1 MAIPALVASL
11 DAVDEKFRSLYRPTK
26 GDDEPTGQFILDVA
40 EASGVSL
47 RNFTKL
53 LGAVQEERTAAETA
67 TRKLKKYEAL
77 GAPDEVERK
86 LASATE
92 TATKLA
98 ELTALDPK
106 REAEKLAETKL
117 QNAIAEINRKH
128 ADELAKR
135 DEITKRLEG
144 HIRSNTVDQ
153 EARRA
158 LSAAGVLKGHEELLL
173 RAIRDV
179 AHVEEREGQMVLEIK
194 DEKGSVRIK
203 DANRTPFGMQDLV
216 EEMRT
221 TYPGA
226 FTAQDGKGSGTP
238 PGSSG
243 TGGGPSGKKP
253 SEMTPTEKA
262 NIIAEKGY
270 DHFAKMVGAQTAA

>member
-1 MAIPALVASL
+1 MAIPALVSSL

-40 EASGVSL
+40 ESSGVSL
-47 RNFTKL
+47 RNFQKL

-86 LASATE
+86 LARMTE
-92 TATKLA
+92 TETKLA
-98 ELTALDPK
+98 ELAALDPK
-106 REAEKLAETKL
+106 READKLAETKL
-117 QNAIAEINRKH
+117 QAALSEINRKH
-128 ADELAKR
+128 AEEIAKR
-135 DEITKRLEG
+135 DEEVKRLTG

-158 LSAAGVLKGHEELLL
+158 LAAAGVLQGHDDLLL

-179 AHVEEREGQMVLEIK
+179 AHVEEADGQMVLQIK

-216 EEMRT
+216 EELRT

-226 FTAQDGKGSGTP
+226 FAAQDGKGSGTP
-238 PGSSG
+238 PGAS
-243 TGGGPSGKKP
+243 GGGGGQGQKKP
-253 SEMTPTEKA
+253 SEMTPAEKA
-262 NIIAEKGY
+262 KLIETKGY
-270 DHFAKMVGAQTAA
+270 DAFAKMVGAQTAA